1 MTLLWNSKTKS
12 RYPSR
17 ETFLL
22 TPRLFFFRERFV
34 VPNVPF
40 LPDFVFEDLG
50 LQITRTS
57 LTGRVEFGL
66 IVIFAIVISDKQYV
80 AKTIVLASLCE
91 ATTRRPATRPFLD
104 LARRKIF

>member
-12 RYPSR
+12 RYSSR
-17 ETFLL
+17 ETFLRTL
-22 TPRLFFFRERFV
+22 RFFFFRDSFV

-66 IVIFAIVISDKQYV
+66 IAIFAIVISDKEYV
-80 AKTIVLASLCE
+80 AKTIVLASLRE
-91 ATTRRPATRPFLD
+91 ATTSRPATRSFLD
-104 LARRKIF
+104 FAWRKIF